1 MLTISP
7 NQIQAFDSLADA
19 MFVDRV
25 SQYLKD
31 HHASTEIGVTE
42 GRSTVRDLPDETLR
56 KFVQNGIT
64 RARTYGITHESSLA
78 AFVVLQFETAPN
90 FDEHPVLQRALKDER
105 VEPNLRIDRLMERAS
120 EQNWEAVRDRYD
132 ARAWHGA
139 SPGQLG
145 GEITL
150 IDMPKPTQTS

>member
-1 MLTISP
+1 MLTIRP
-7 NQIQAFDSLADA
+7 DQIQAFDSLADA

-25 SQYLKD
+25 SEYLKK
-31 HHASTEIGVTE
+31 HHADTEIKVAQGE
-42 GRSTVRDLPDETLR
+42 SAVRDLPDKTLHE
-56 KFVQNGIT
+56 FVQNGIT
-64 RARTYGITHESSLA
+64 RARAYGITHESSLA

-105 VEPNLRIDRLMERAS
+105 VEANLRIDRLMERAS

-139 SPGQLG
+139 SQGQLG